1 MLWHLNKNLI
11 FPLLVCMRTK
21 VINQKEKLKNKF
33 DDKFDFQV
41 VSGDL
46 HSAFEQYIANNKVD
60 IIIMGTKGAQGL
72 KNIFKGSNT
81 SKLMLQT
88 AIPILIIPEHVKH
101 ESIAKIVWASD
112 FKPVTN
118 LSSLAL
124 LKDIA

>member
-1 MLWHLNKNLI
+1 
-11 FPLLVCMRTK
+11 MRTK

-72 KNIFKGSNT
+72 KNMFKGSNT